1 MATIAELAVNF
12 TANTGGLDTGVSRA
26 TGALQ
31 RFKSEAE
38 KASYSVDKEFGKLSQ
53 VFSSIGING
62 GALAG
67 SISKIGLAVAGL
79 GAGASLAVLINMF
92 DNSVE
97 SAAKLQDMSEKT
109 GASIEK
115 LSGISQVAKIQGTDM
130 DVVSAGMAKLA
141 VNMEAS
147 GGASKKMSD
156 ALGRIGLTLAD
167 LKGKDT
173 GTMFEMVSR
182 KMSEY
187 GDSAGKTAVAVELFG
202 KKGAELS
209 PTMNLLGESGDLVTK
224 TTTEQAVAADA
235 YEKNLQRLQLTKN
248 ALYKTISMEVLPSV
262 NAFIK
267 AMIEAN
273 NETDGVRAG
282 AKELAADGSLKSW
295 AETGALAVGYLI
307 DTMQF
312 LKRGM
317 QETGLFIGALAAQI
331 GLLAHGEVSAAAQV
345 MREFTADVAKISGA
359 DYFTEKLQ
367 RQMAAK
373 DEATGAKKTLTGG
386 NTGSV
391 ANSSGDNFLQS
402 LESRIKKGEQGEY
415 AMLRLQAA
423 EKGVLLSAEPLIEK
437 LKAIDEARTAKSYE
451 DSLARQ
457 NSDVEF
463 QISLIGKTAS
473 EVEILN
479 IAHKNTLELSKQIS
493 DAEKTKGA
501 LSTETITRMTEA
513 TETATRKQIQ
523 LIETRQSYERNWE
536 SGASRAMQNY
546 ADNATNYGKTAETA
560 FTNGFRNMEDAIVQF
575 ATTGKLSFNSF
586 ANSVVADI
594 MRIYAR
600 MVITGLVGKIAGAFA
615 GNVSGTGYTSES
627 PSGAGTYNYAGSQ
640 MTIGTVNALGN
651 AFTGGKVTAFANGG
665 IVSGPTLFPMANGAG
680 LMGEAGPEA
689 VMPLTRDSSGRLGV
703 RAGGAGG
710 NVQVTVINNG
720 ASDGYQATTQQST
733 DDNGKDIITV
743 IIDKVKGA
751 MSQDVRGNGQFT
763 QLLANKFNLRGTM

>member
-1 MATIAELAVNF
+1 
-12 TANTGGLDTGVSRA
+12 
-26 TGALQ
+26 
-31 RFKSEAE
+31 
-38 KASYSVDKEFGKLSQ
+38 
-53 VFSSIGING
+53 
-62 GALAG
+62 
-67 SISKIGLAVAGL
+67 
-79 GAGASLAVLINMF
+79 
-92 DNSVE
+92 
-97 SAAKLQDMSEKT
+97 
-109 GASIEK
+109 
-115 LSGISQVAKIQGTDM
+115 
-130 DVVSAGMAKLA
+130 
-141 VNMEAS
+141 
-147 GGASKKMSD
+147 
-156 ALGRIGLTLAD
+156 
-167 LKGKDT
+167 
-173 GTMFEMVSR
+173 
-182 KMSEY
+182 
-187 GDSAGKTAVAVELFG
+187 
-202 KKGAELS
+202 
-209 PTMNLLGESGDLVTK
+209 MNLLGESGALVVK
-224 TTTEQAVAADA
+224 TTEEQAIQADA
-235 YEKNLQRLQLTKN
+235 YEKNVKRLQLSKD
-248 ALYKTISMEVLPSV
+248 ALYKTISMSLLPTV
-262 NAFIK
+262 NAFVES
-267 AMIEAN
+267 MIDVN
-273 NETDGVRAG
+273 NETDGARKAVKG
-282 AKELAADGSLKSW
+282 LAEDGSLKEWSIVSGY
-295 AETGALAVGYLI
+295 AVAGLADTFSALGKAAL
-307 DTMQF
+307 TA
-312 LKRGM
+312 GM
-317 QETGLFIGALAAQI
+317 TISTPI
-331 GLLAHGEVSAAAQV
+331 SA
-345 MREFTADVAKISGA
+345 MFKLISGDA
-359 DYFTEKLQ
+359 EASANKIASFKTRMDELWGGKSFTTRFGEKLDNQ
-367 RQMAAK
+367 TALSSTNK
-373 DEATGAKKTLTGG
+373 PTITGG

-437 LKAIDEARTAKSYE
+437 IKAIDEARTAKSYE
-451 DSLARQ
+451 DTLARQ

-463 QISLIGKTAS
+463 QIGLIGKTAS

-523 LIETRQSYERNWE
+523 LIESRQNYERNWE

-575 ATTGKLSFNSF
+575 ATTGKLNFNSF

-665 IVSGPTLFPMANGAG
+665 IVGGPTLFPMANGAG

-689 VMPLTRDSSGRLGV
+689 VMPLARDSSGRLGV
-703 RAGGAGG
+703 RSGGGG
-710 NVQVTVINNG
+710 SVVQVNVVNQAT
-720 ASDGYQATTQQST
+720 ADGYQATATQST

-743 IIDKVKGA
+743 IVEKVKGA
-751 MSQDVRGNGQFT
+751 MNQDVRNNGPFA
-763 QLLANKFNLRGTM
+763 QLLSNKYGLRGTM